1 MFREAGRMSGAD
13 SKLCAGGLRP
23 VPVTGAPLIYPLQ
36 LETDLSPF
44 TPALF
49 PLDS

>member
-13 SKLCAGGLRP
+13 SKLCVGGLRP
-23 VPVTGAPLIYPLQ
+23 GPMTGALLIYPLQ

-44 TPALF
+44 TPASP
-49 PLDS
+49 PLGF